1 MKIIKRLLAVLLVLL
16 IFIFSIYLA
25 RNIIATKILEK
36 QLSISNGAKVD
47 ITGFDNRFLSADIY
61 IEKIEIGNK
70 NDFDKNIFEL
80 NQINF
85 DINILP
91 LLASKIIIDDM
102 SIGLIK
108 EGTQRKISGK
118 LPENWIK
125 KEKIKEQEAEEN
137 KLVDEVKVY
146 VEGKIQE
153 EKEKIAL
160 INLEGADNEDKVKE
174 VVSLLELELEKEY
187 VESKKYLEE
196 RSVYWQEKIG
206 NNTYKSDLKEIE
218 LKVKNLDYDFEKI
231 KEIRDIESLK
241 KEKEV
246 LEKKIEEIK
255 KLLDESKIILSKIK
269 EDKVEVENEIKN
281 LNKVKSEFVEAANND
296 YDKLKDIISLD
307 KETLVGLSMQLLG
320 ENVTKY
326 LAYAY
331 EQYEKITLLQKE
343 EKIEG
348 NEGGEVKKD
357 KMPHLPKVWIKKI
370 SLALENDLGY
380 FSGGIK
386 NISTNQQLTK
396 TPLEIWLSQ
405 DEVASINYIYDNRE
419 KQGESALVFFW
430 DKIKL
435 DSKYVKSESVR
446 VEGEYNI
453 TRGRVVGENN
463 ITLRDFDLV
472 EKEIFTKEK
481 YQLVLEDLSKKIK
494 EGKIETKIEFS
505 EEKKH
510 FSFWSNIDKELLSA
524 VEDMLAREVE
534 KLKVKVEERATKE
547 IEKYKEKVAVE
558 VKEKGEEL
566 GIVVDEELLIAIKN
580 IENLESV
587 EKLLKSQEEF
597 AKKEVERL
605 IYEKF
610 LEEKSKL
617 VEKLKVESE
626 KIGIEI
632 LPSEYERFDN
642 AKTIEEVESISKEVW
657 KRVEE
662 EKKKELEAK
671 AKEEIDE
678 EKKKLEEKAK
688 EELDKLK
695 DKYFD
700 F

>member
-47 ITGFDNRFLSADIY
+47 ITGFDNKFLSADIY

-196 RSVYWQEKIG
+196 RSVYWQEKIE

-348 NEGGEVKKD
+348 NEGGKVKKD

-405 DEVASINYIYDNRE
+405 DEVASIDYTYDNRE